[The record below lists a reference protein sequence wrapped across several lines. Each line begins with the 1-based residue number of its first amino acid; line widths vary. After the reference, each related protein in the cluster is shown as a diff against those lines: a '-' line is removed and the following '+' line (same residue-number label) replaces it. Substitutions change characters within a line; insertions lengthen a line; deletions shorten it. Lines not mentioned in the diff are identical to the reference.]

1 MIRRPPRST
10 LFPYTTLFRSLQDKV
25 GPGFYVVVEKILE
38 PGEELRPWPVA
49 GTSGY
54 DTLNVIDGVLVDEV
68 AGDAF
73 ERIYREASGLQG
85 SYEELLR
92 QAKVEITEKNFA

>member
-1 MIRRPPRST
+1 M
-10 LFPYTTLFRSLQDKV
+10 

-54 DTLNVIDGVLVDEV
+54 DVLNLIDGVLVNTE

-73 ERIYREASGLQG
+73 ERIYREDIRPSGL
-85 SYEELLR
+85 L
-92 QAKVEITEKNFA
+92 